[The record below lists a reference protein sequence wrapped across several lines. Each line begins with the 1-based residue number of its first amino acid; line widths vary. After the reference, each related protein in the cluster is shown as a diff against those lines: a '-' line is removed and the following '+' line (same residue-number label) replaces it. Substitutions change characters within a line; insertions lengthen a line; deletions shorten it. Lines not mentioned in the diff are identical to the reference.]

1 MSGNQNYINHVA
13 LVLDASSSMSHLSG
27 KVVEVADQQIAY
39 LARRSKE
46 LDQETRVTVYV
57 FADKVEC
64 VIYDKDVLRMP
75 SLKQL
80 YRVGGMT
87 ALLAA
92 TLKSQRELTQT
103 AQLYGDHSFLTFV
116 LTDGQENASHRCPDA
131 PTKNPRELVQ
141 AVAKLMQTQEDNWTL
156 AVLVPDQMGKR
167 EAMQCG
173 FPKDNIAIWDATST
187 QGLEE
192 AGQVIQ
198 QATEN
203 FMMGRA
209 QGIRGSRAVFSTGA
223 EAVNKDT
230 IKAAGL
236 TPVNPSEYQLIP
248 VAREAAIREWVRVQ
262 HRQDSDSG
270 DHVRRSVRS
279 GAARVSPSSAAT
291 GMDSQSFQPGDA
303 ITDPLGQQNVGGR
316 APRRR
321 ATRSPPPPGRRR
333 HARVGLAARRP
344 SPPRPPRGSVPSSGR
359 RGRR

>member
-13 LVLDASSSMSHLSG
+13 LVLDASSSMQHLSR

-39 LARRSKE
+39 LARRSRE

-92 TLKSQRELTQT
+92 ALKSQRELAQT

-131 PTKNPRELVQ
+131 PARDPRELVD
-141 AVAKLMQTQEDNWTL
+141 AVAGMIATQQDNWTL

-187 QGLEE
+187 QGLQE

-198 QATEN
+198 QATEK
-203 FMMGRA
+203 FMVGRT
-209 QGIRGSRAVFSTGA
+209 QGIRGSRAVFSMGA

-236 TPVNPSEYQLIP
+236 TPVDSSQYHLIP
-248 VAREAAIREWVRVQ
+248 VDREAAIRDWVIACGHTYRTGGAFYQLSKSEKIQARKQIAVLEKKTDRVYTGPEARALLGLPDVEVRV
-262 HRQDSDSG
+262 RP
-270 DHVRRSVRS
+270 DHNDGFTIFVQSTSVNRKL
-279 GAARVSPSSAAT
+279 VP
-291 GMDSQSFQPGDA
+291 
-303 ITDPLGQQNVGGR
+303 N
-316 APRRR
+316 
-321 ATRSPPPPGRRR
+321 TR
-333 HARVGLAARRP
+333 LLLML
-344 SPPRPPRGSVPSSGR
+344 
-359 RGRR
+359 

>member
-1 MSGNQNYINHVA
+1 MSGYQNYINHVA
-13 LVLDASSSMSHLSG
+13 LVLDASSSMSHLSR

-39 LARRSKE
+39 LARRSRE

-57 FADKVEC
+57 FADTVQC

-92 TLKSQRELTQT
+92 ALKSQRELAQT

-116 LTDGQENASHRCPDA
+116 LTDGQENASHRSPDA
-131 PTKNPRELVQ
+131 PTRDQRGLVK
-141 AVAKLMQTQEDNWTL
+141 AVAEMIETQQDNWTL

-173 FPKDNIAIWDATST
+173 FPRDNIAIWDATST

-192 AGQVIQ
+192 AGQVIR
-198 QATEN
+198 QATEK
-203 FMMGRA
+203 FMVGRT

-223 EAVNKDT
+223 DTVNKDT

-236 TPVNPSEYQLIP
+236 TPVNPSAYQLIP
-248 VAREAAIREWVRVQ
+248 VARDAAIRDWVIECGHTYRTGGAFYQLSKSEKIQARKQIAVLEKKSDRVYTGPEA
-262 HRQDSDSG
+262 RALLGLPDVEIRVKP
-270 DHVRRSVRS
+270 DHNDDFTIFVQSTSVNRKL
-279 GAARVSPSSAAT
+279 VP
-291 GMDSQSFQPGDA
+291 
-303 ITDPLGQQNVGGR
+303 N
-316 APRRR
+316 
-321 ATRSPPPPGRRR
+321 TR
-333 HARVGLAARRP
+333 LLLML
-344 SPPRPPRGSVPSSGR
+344 
-359 RGRR
+359 

>member
-1 MSGNQNYINHVA
+1 MAGSQNYINHVA
-13 LVLDASSSMSHLSG
+13 LVLDASSSMSHLSR

-39 LARRSKE
+39 LARRSRE

-92 TLKSQRELTQT
+92 ALKSQHELAQT

-116 LTDGQENASHRCPDA
+116 LTDGQENASHRSPDA
-131 PTKNPRELVQ
+131 PVRNPRELVA
-141 AVAKLMQTQEDNWTL
+141 AVAQMIATQEDNWTL

-173 FPKDNIAIWDATST
+173 FPRDNIAVWDATST

-192 AGQVIQ
+192 AGQVIRE
-198 QATEN
+198 ATEK
-203 FMMGRA
+203 FMMGRT
-209 QGIRGSRAVFSTGA
+209 QGIRGSRAVFSVGA

-236 TPVNPSEYQLIP
+236 AAVDPSGYRLIP
-248 VAREAAIREWVRVQ
+248 VTRDAAIRDWVVECGHTYRTGGAFYQLSKPEKIQARKQIAVLEKKTDRVYSGPEARALLGLPDVEVRVKP
-262 HRQDSDSG
+262 
-270 DHVRRSVRS
+270 DHNDDFTIFVQSTSVNRKL
-279 GAARVSPSSAAT
+279 VP
-291 GMDSQSFQPGDA
+291 
-303 ITDPLGQQNVGGR
+303 N
-316 APRRR
+316 
-321 ATRSPPPPGRRR
+321 TR
-333 HARVGLAARRP
+333 LLLML
-344 SPPRPPRGSVPSSGR
+344 
-359 RGRR
+359 

>member
-1 MSGNQNYINHVA
+1 MSGSQNYINHVA
-13 LVLDASSSMSHLSG
+13 LVLDASSSMTHLSR

-87 ALLAA
+87 SLLAA
-92 TLKSQRELTQT
+92 ALKSQRELAQT

-131 PTKNPRELVQ
+131 PVRDPRQLVE
-141 AVAKLMQTQEDNWTL
+141 AVAQMIQTQQDNWTL

-192 AGQVIQ
+192 AGQVIR
-198 QATEN
+198 QATEK
-203 FMMGRA
+203 FMVGRS
-209 QGIRGSRAVFSTGA
+209 QGIRGSRAVFSMGA
-223 EAVNKDT
+223 DAVNKDT

-236 TPVNPSEYQLIP
+236 TPVKPSQYALIP
-248 VAREAAIREWVRVQ
+248 VARDAAIRDWVIECGHTYRTGGAFYQLSKSEKIQARKQIAVLEKKTDRVYTGPEARALLGLPDVEVRVKP
-262 HRQDSDSG
+262 
-270 DHVRRSVRS
+270 DHNDDFTIFVQSTSVNRKL
-279 GAARVSPSSAAT
+279 VP
-291 GMDSQSFQPGDA
+291 
-303 ITDPLGQQNVGGR
+303 N
-316 APRRR
+316 
-321 ATRSPPPPGRRR
+321 TR
-333 HARVGLAARRP
+333 LLLML
-344 SPPRPPRGSVPSSGR
+344 
-359 RGRR
+359 

>member
-1 MSGNQNYINHVA
+1 MSGSQNYINHVA
-13 LVLDASSSMSHLSG
+13 LVLDASSSMSHLSR

-39 LARRSKE
+39 LARRSGE

-57 FADKVEC
+57 FSDKVEC

-80 YRVGGMT
+80 YRAGGMT

-92 TLKSQRELTQT
+92 ALKSQRELAQT

-131 PTKNPRELVQ
+131 PARNPRELVQ
-141 AVAKLMQTQEDNWTL
+141 AVAGMIATQDDNWTL

-192 AGQVIQ
+192 AGQVIR

-203 FMMGRA
+203 FMVGRT

-223 EAVNKDT
+223 EAVNKET
-230 IKAAGL
+230 IQAAGL
-236 TPVNPSEYQLIP
+236 TPVDASKYQLIP
-248 VAREAAIREWVRVQ
+248 VARDAAIRDWVVECGHTYRTGGAFYQLSKSEKVQARKQIAVLEKKTDRVYTGPEARALLGLPNTEVRVKP
-262 HRQDSDSG
+262 
-270 DHVRRSVRS
+270 DHNDDFTIFVQSTSVNRKLV
-279 GAARVSPSSAAT
+279 A
-291 GMDSQSFQPGDA
+291 
-303 ITDPLGQQNVGGR
+303 N
-316 APRRR
+316 
-321 ATRSPPPPGRRR
+321 TR
-333 HARVGLAARRP
+333 LLLML
-344 SPPRPPRGSVPSSGR
+344 
-359 RGRR
+359 

>member
-27 KVVEVADQQIAY
+27 KVIEVADQQISY
-39 LARRSKE
+39 LARRSQE

-57 FADKVEC
+57 FADKVQC

-75 SLKQL
+75 SLKQM

-92 TLKSQRELTQT
+92 TLKSQRELAQT

-131 PTKNPRELVQ
+131 PTRDPRELVR
-141 AVAKLMQTQEDNWTL
+141 AVAEMVETQDDNWTL

-173 FPKDNIAIWDATST
+173 FPKNNIAIWDATST

-198 QATEN
+198 QATEK
-203 FMMGRA
+203 FMVGRTK
-209 QGIRGSRAVFSTGA
+209 GIRGSRAVFSTGA
-223 EAVNKDT
+223 DTVNKDT

-248 VAREAAIREWVRVQ
+248 VAREAAIRDWVIESGHNYRTGCAFYQLSKSEKIQAKKKIAVLEKKTDRVYTGPEARAVLGLPDTEVRVKP
-262 HRQDSDSG
+262 
-270 DHVRRSVRS
+270 DHNDEFTIFVQSTSVNRKL
-279 GAARVSPSSAAT
+279 VPH
-291 GMDSQSFQPGDA
+291 
-303 ITDPLGQQNVGGR
+303 
-316 APRRR
+316 
-321 ATRSPPPPGRRR
+321 TR
-333 HARVGLAARRP
+333 LLFMI
-344 SPPRPPRGSVPSSGR
+344 
-359 RGRR
+359 

>member
-1 MSGNQNYINHVA
+1 MSGKQNYINHVA

-39 LARRSKE
+39 LARRSQE

-80 YRVGGMT
+80 YRAGGMT

-92 TLKSQRELTQT
+92 TLKSQRELAQT

-131 PTKNPRELVQ
+131 PSRSARDLVQ
-141 AVAKLMQTQEDNWTL
+141 AVATMIETQQDNWTL

-192 AGQVIQ
+192 AGQVILK
-198 QATEN
+198 ATEN
-203 FMMGRA
+203 FMVGRTK
-209 QGIRGSRAVFSTGA
+209 GIRGTKAVFSTGA
-223 EAVNKDT
+223 EVVNKET
-230 IKAAGL
+230 IAAAGL
-236 TPVNPSEYQLIP
+236 APVDPSQYQLVS
-248 VAREAAIREWVRVQ
+248 VARNAAIREWVIECGQNYRTGCAFYQLSKSERIQARKQIAVLEKKTDQVYTGPEARALLGLPDSEVRVKP
-262 HRQDSDSG
+262 
-270 DHVRRSVRS
+270 DHNDDFTIFVQSTSVNRKL
-279 GAARVSPSSAAT
+279 VP
-291 GMDSQSFQPGDA
+291 
-303 ITDPLGQQNVGGR
+303 N
-316 APRRR
+316 
-321 ATRSPPPPGRRR
+321 TRLL
-333 HARVGLAARRP
+333 VM
-344 SPPRPPRGSVPSSGR
+344 V
-359 RGRR
+359 

>member
-1 MSGNQNYINHVA
+1 MSGKQNYINHVA

-39 LARRSKE
+39 LARRSQE

-92 TLKSQRELTQT
+92 TLKSQRELAQT

-131 PTKNPRELVQ
+131 PSRSARDLVQ
-141 AVAKLMQTQEDNWTL
+141 DVATMIETQQDNWTL

-173 FPKDNIAIWDATST
+173 FPKDNIAVWDATST
-187 QGLEE
+187 KGLEE
-192 AGQVIQ
+192 AGQVILK
-198 QATEN
+198 ATET
-203 FMMGRA
+203 FMVGRTK
-209 QGIRGSRAVFSTGA
+209 GIRGSKAVFSTGA
-223 EAVNKDT
+223 EVVNKET
-230 IKAAGL
+230 IAAAGL
-236 TPVNPSEYQLIP
+236 TPVDPSQYELVP
-248 VAREAAIREWVRVQ
+248 VARDTAIREWVVESGQHYRTGCAFYELSKSEKIQARKQIAVLEKSTDQVYTGPQARALLGLPQTEVRVKP
-262 HRQDSDSG
+262 
-270 DHVRRSVRS
+270 DHNDDFTIFVQSTSVNRKL
-279 GAARVSPSSAAT
+279 VP
-291 GMDSQSFQPGDA
+291 
-303 ITDPLGQQNVGGR
+303 N
-316 APRRR
+316 
-321 ATRSPPPPGRRR
+321 TRLLIM
-333 HARVGLAARRP
+333 V
-344 SPPRPPRGSVPSSGR
+344 
-359 RGRR
+359 

>member
-13 LVLDASSSMSHLSG
+13 LVLDASSSMSQLSR

-39 LARRSKE
+39 LARRSQE

-57 FADKVEC
+57 FSDRVEC

-92 TLKSQRELTQT
+92 TLKSQRELAQT

-131 PTKNPRELVQ
+131 PARDPRALVQ
-141 AVAKLMQTQEDNWTL
+141 AVATMIETQEDNWTL

-192 AGQVIQ
+192 AGQVIRE
-198 QATEN
+198 ATEK
-203 FMMGRA
+203 FMVGRA
-209 QGIRGSRAVFSTGA
+209 KGIRGSRAVFSTGA
-223 EAVNKDT
+223 GAVNKDS
-230 IKAAGL
+230 IKDAGL
-236 TPVNPSEYQLIP
+236 SPVDLSQYQLIP
-248 VAREAAIREWVRVQ
+248 VAREAAIRDWVIECGHTYRTGCAFYQLSKSEKIQGQKQIAVLEKKTDRVYTGPEARALLGLPDTEVRVKP
-262 HRQDSDSG
+262 
-270 DHVRRSVRS
+270 DHNDDFTIFVQSTSVNRKL
-279 GAARVSPSSAAT
+279 VS
-291 GMDSQSFQPGDA
+291 
-303 ITDPLGQQNVGGR
+303 N
-316 APRRR
+316 
-321 ATRSPPPPGRRR
+321 TR
-333 HARVGLAARRP
+333 LLLMT
-344 SPPRPPRGSVPSSGR
+344 
-359 RGRR
+359 

>member
-1 MSGNQNYINHVA
+1 MSGAQNYINHVA

-80 YRVGGMT
+80 YQVGGMT

-92 TLKSQRELTQT
+92 TLKSQRELAQT

-141 AVAKLMQTQEDNWTL
+141 AVAKMMQTQEDNWTL

-248 VAREAAIREWVRVQ
+248 VAREAAIREWVIECGHIYRTGGAFYQLSKSEKIQARKQIAVLEKKTDRVYTGPEA
-262 HRQDSDSG
+262 RSLLGLPDTEVRVKP
-270 DHVRRSVRS
+270 DHNDDFTIFVQSTSVNRKLI
-279 GAARVSPSSAAT
+279 PH
-291 GMDSQSFQPGDA
+291 
-303 ITDPLGQQNVGGR
+303 
-316 APRRR
+316 
-321 ATRSPPPPGRRR
+321 TR
-333 HARVGLAARRP
+333 LLLMI
-344 SPPRPPRGSVPSSGR
+344 
-359 RGRR
+359 

>member
-13 LVLDASSSMSHLSG
+13 LVLDASSSMSHLSR
-27 KVVEVADQQIAY
+27 KVVEVADQQISY
-39 LARRSKE
+39 LARRSQE

-80 YRVGGMT
+80 YRAGGMT

-92 TLKSQRELTQT
+92 TLKSQRELAQT

-131 PTKNPRELVQ
+131 PARDQRELVQ
-141 AVAKLMQTQEDNWTL
+141 AVATMIETQEDNWTL

-192 AGQVIQ
+192 AGQVILK
-198 QATEN
+198 ATES
-203 FMMGRA
+203 FMVGRTK
-209 QGIRGSRAVFSTGA
+209 GIRGSRAVFSTGA
-223 EAVNKDT
+223 ETVNKDT
-230 IKAAGL
+230 IEAAGL
-236 TPVNPSEYQLIP
+236 IPVNPSQYQLIP
-248 VAREAAIREWVRVQ
+248 VARETAIRDWVIECGHSYRTGCGFYQLTKPEKIQAQKQIAVLEKKTDQVYTGPQARALLGLPNTEVRVKP
-262 HRQDSDSG
+262 
-270 DHVRRSVRS
+270 DHNDDFTIFVQSTSVNRKL
-279 GAARVSPSSAAT
+279 VPH
-291 GMDSQSFQPGDA
+291 
-303 ITDPLGQQNVGGR
+303 
-316 APRRR
+316 
-321 ATRSPPPPGRRR
+321 TR
-333 HARVGLAARRP
+333 LLLMI
-344 SPPRPPRGSVPSSGR
+344 
-359 RGRR
+359 

>member
-1 MSGNQNYINHVA
+1 MPGVQNYINHVA
-13 LVLDASSSMSHLSG
+13 LVLDASSSMSHLSR
-27 KVVEVADQQIAY
+27 KVVEVADQQITY
-39 LARRSKE
+39 LARRSQE

-75 SLKQL
+75 SLKEM
-80 YRVGGMT
+80 YRAGGMT

-92 TLKSQRELTQT
+92 TLKSQGELGQT

-131 PTKNPRELVQ
+131 PSTNPRELVQ
-141 AVAKLMQTQEDNWTL
+141 AVAQLVATQQDNWTL

-198 QATEN
+198 QATEK
-203 FMMGRA
+203 FMVGRA

-223 EAVNKDT
+223 DAVNKDT
-230 IKAAGL
+230 IEAAGL
-236 TPVNPSEYQLIP
+236 TPVDPSKYQLIP
-248 VAREAAIREWVRVQ
+248 VARDAGIREWVVECGHTYRTGCAYYQLSKAEKIQAGKQIAVLEKKTDRVFTGPQ
-262 HRQDSDSG
+262 ARALLGLPDTEVRVKA
-270 DHVRRSVRS
+270 DHNDDFTIFVQSTSVNRKLV
-279 GAARVSPSSAAT
+279 AH
-291 GMDSQSFQPGDA
+291 
-303 ITDPLGQQNVGGR
+303 
-316 APRRR
+316 
-321 ATRSPPPPGRRR
+321 TR
-333 HARVGLAARRP
+333 LLLMI
-344 SPPRPPRGSVPSSGR
+344 
-359 RGRR
+359 

>member
-1 MSGNQNYINHVA
+1 MSGDQNYINHVA
-13 LVLDASSSMSHLSG
+13 LVLDASSSMSHLRG
-27 KVVEVADQQIAY
+27 KVIDVADQQIAY

-92 TLKSQRELTQT
+92 TLKSQRELAQT

-131 PTKNPRELVQ
+131 PTRNPRELIR
-141 AVAKLMQTQEDNWTL
+141 AVAKMMETQEDNWTL

-203 FMMGRA
+203 FMVGRA

-230 IKAAGL
+230 IEAAGL
-236 TPVNPSEYQLIP
+236 APVDPSKYQLIP
-248 VAREAAIREWVRVQ
+248 VAREAGIRDWVIECGHTFRTGCAFYQLSKSEKIQARKQIAVLEKKTDRVYT
-262 HRQDSDSG
+262 G
-270 DHVRRSVRS
+270 PEARSLLGLPDTEV
-279 GAARVSPSSAAT
+279 RVSPDRNDDFT
-291 GMDSQSFQPGDA
+291 IFVQSTSVNRKLVPH
-303 ITDPLGQQNVGGR
+303 
-316 APRRR
+316 
-321 ATRSPPPPGRRR
+321 TR
-333 HARVGLAARRP
+333 LLLMI
-344 SPPRPPRGSVPSSGR
+344 
-359 RGRR
+359 

>member
-1 MSGNQNYINHVA
+1 MSGSQNYINHVA
-13 LVLDASSSMSHLSG
+13 LVLDASSSMSHLSR
-27 KVVEVADQQIAY
+27 KVVDVADQQIAY

-92 TLKSQRELTQT
+92 TLKSQQELAQT

-131 PTKNPRELVQ
+131 PAGNPRELVQ
-141 AVAKLMQTQEDNWTL
+141 AVSTLMATQEDNWTL

-203 FMMGRA
+203 FMVGRA
-209 QGIRGSRAVFSTGA
+209 NGIRGSRAVFSTGA

-230 IKAAGL
+230 IKKAGL

-248 VAREAAIREWVRVQ
+248 VARTAAIREWVVECGHTYRTGCAFYQLSKSEKIQARKQIAVLEKKTDRVYTGPQ
-262 HRQDSDSG
+262 ARSLLGLPDAEVRITP
-270 DHVRRSVRS
+270 DHNDDFTIFVQSTSVNRKL
-279 GAARVSPSSAAT
+279 VPH
-291 GMDSQSFQPGDA
+291 
-303 ITDPLGQQNVGGR
+303 
-316 APRRR
+316 
-321 ATRSPPPPGRRR
+321 TR
-333 HARVGLAARRP
+333 LLLMI
-344 SPPRPPRGSVPSSGR
+344 
-359 RGRR
+359 

>member
-1 MSGNQNYINHVA
+1 MSGSQNYINHVA
-13 LVLDASSSMSHLSG
+13 LVLDASSSMSHLRN

-39 LARRSKE
+39 LARRSRE

-92 TLKSQRELTQT
+92 ALKSQRELAQT

-131 PTKNPRELVQ
+131 PAREPRKLIE
-141 AVAKLMQTQEDNWTL
+141 AVAGMIERQEDNWTL

-198 QATEN
+198 QATER
-203 FMMGRA
+203 FMVGRA

-223 EAVNKDT
+223 DAVNKDT

-236 TPVNPSEYQLIP
+236 TPVDPSAYRLIP
-248 VAREAAIREWVRVQ
+248 VARDAAIRDWVVECGHTYRTGCAFYQLSKSEKIQAKKRIAVLEKSTDRVYTGPEARALLGLPDVEVRVKP
-262 HRQDSDSG
+262 
-270 DHVRRSVRS
+270 DHNDDFTIFVQSTSVNRKL
-279 GAARVSPSSAAT
+279 VP
-291 GMDSQSFQPGDA
+291 
-303 ITDPLGQQNVGGR
+303 N
-316 APRRR
+316 
-321 ATRSPPPPGRRR
+321 TR
-333 HARVGLAARRP
+333 LLLMN
-344 SPPRPPRGSVPSSGR
+344 
-359 RGRR
+359 

>member
-13 LVLDASSSMSHLSG
+13 LVLDASSSMSHLSR

-39 LARRSKE
+39 LARRSQE

-57 FADKVEC
+57 FADRVEC
-64 VIYDKDVLRMP
+64 IIYDKDVLRMP

-92 TLKSQRELTQT
+92 TLKSQRELAQT

-131 PTKNPRELVQ
+131 PARNPRELVE
-141 AVAKLMQTQEDNWTL
+141 AVAKMIETQEDNWTL

-167 EAMQCG
+167 EAMQGG

-198 QATEN
+198 QATEK
-203 FMMGRA
+203 FMVGRA

-223 EAVNKDT
+223 QAVNKKT

-248 VAREAAIREWVRVQ
+248 VARDAAIRDWIIECGHTYRTGGAFYQLSKSEKIQAQKQIAVLEKKTDRVYTGPEA
-262 HRQDSDSG
+262 RALLGLPDVEIRVKP
-270 DHVRRSVRS
+270 DHNNDFTIFVQSTSVNRKL
-279 GAARVSPSSAAT
+279 VP
-291 GMDSQSFQPGDA
+291 
-303 ITDPLGQQNVGGR
+303 N
-316 APRRR
+316 
-321 ATRSPPPPGRRR
+321 TR
-333 HARVGLAARRP
+333 LLLML
-344 SPPRPPRGSVPSSGR
+344 
-359 RGRR
+359 

>member
-1 MSGNQNYINHVA
+1 MSGSQNYINHVA
-13 LVLDASSSMSHLSG
+13 LVLDASSSMSHLSR

-39 LARRSKE
+39 LARRSQE

-57 FADKVEC
+57 FADRVEC

-80 YRVGGMT
+80 YRAGGMT

-92 TLKSQRELTQT
+92 TLKSQRELAQT

-131 PTKNPRELVQ
+131 HGRDPRALVG
-141 AVAKLMQTQEDNWTL
+141 AVAEMIDRQEDNWTL

-173 FPKDNIAIWDATST
+173 FPKDNIAVWDATST

-198 QATEN
+198 QATEQ
-203 FMMGRA
+203 FMVGRSR
-209 QGIRGSRAVFSTGA
+209 GIRGSRAVFSTGGQ
-223 EAVNKDT
+223 AVNKDT

-236 TPVNPSEYQLIP
+236 TPVDPSAYQLIP
-248 VAREAAIREWVRVQ
+248 VARDAAIRDWVTECGHTYRTGGAFYQLSKSEKIQAQKQIAVLEKKTDRVYTGPQ
-262 HRQDSDSG
+262 ARALLGLPDTEIRVKP
-270 DHVRRSVRS
+270 DHNDEFTIFVQSTSVNRKL
-279 GAARVSPSSAAT
+279 VK
-291 GMDSQSFQPGDA
+291 
-303 ITDPLGQQNVGGR
+303 N
-316 APRRR
+316 
-321 ATRSPPPPGRRR
+321 TR
-333 HARVGLAARRP
+333 LLLML
-344 SPPRPPRGSVPSSGR
+344 
-359 RGRR
+359 

>member
-1 MSGNQNYINHVA
+1 MSGSQNYINHVA

-39 LARRSKE
+39 LARRSQE

-57 FADKVEC
+57 FADQVEC

-75 SLKQL
+75 SLQQL

-92 TLKSQRELTQT
+92 ALKSQRELAQT

-131 PTKNPRELVQ
+131 PARDQRQLVQ
-141 AVAKLMQTQEDNWTL
+141 AVSRMIETQDANWTL

-198 QATEN
+198 QATEK
-203 FMMGRA
+203 FMVGRTK
-209 QGIRGSRAVFSTGA
+209 GIRGSRAVFSTGA

-230 IKAAGL
+230 IEAAGL
-236 TPVNPSEYQLIP
+236 TPADPSQYQLIA
-248 VAREAAIREWVRVQ
+248 VARDAAIRDWVVECGHTYRTGGAFYQLSKSEKIQARKQIAVLEKKTDRVYTGPEARVLLGLPDAEVRVKP
-262 HRQDSDSG
+262 
-270 DHVRRSVRS
+270 DHNDDFTIFVQSTSVNRKLV
-279 GAARVSPSSAAT
+279 A
-291 GMDSQSFQPGDA
+291 
-303 ITDPLGQQNVGGR
+303 N
-316 APRRR
+316 
-321 ATRSPPPPGRRR
+321 TR
-333 HARVGLAARRP
+333 LLLMI
-344 SPPRPPRGSVPSSGR
+344 
-359 RGRR
+359 

>member
-1 MSGNQNYINHVA
+1 MSGSQNYINHVA
-13 LVLDASSSMSHLSG
+13 LVLDASSSMSHLSR

-92 TLKSQRELTQT
+92 TLKSQRELAQT

-116 LTDGQENASHRCPDA
+116 LTDGQENASHRCVDA
-131 PTKNPRELVQ
+131 PTRDPRELVQ
-141 AVAKLMQTQEDNWTL
+141 GVVKMVETQEDNWTL

-198 QATEN
+198 QATEK
-203 FMMGRA
+203 FMVGRS
-209 QGIRGSRAVFSTGA
+209 QGIRGSRAVFSMGA
-223 EAVNKDT
+223 ESVNEET

-236 TPVNPSEYQLIP
+236 TPVNPSEYHLIP
-248 VAREAAIREWVRVQ
+248 VSREAGIRDWVIECGHSFRTGCAFYQLSKSEKIQAQKRIAVLEKKTDRVYTGPEARALLGLPDTEVRVKP
-262 HRQDSDSG
+262 
-270 DHVRRSVRS
+270 DHNDDFTIFVQSTSVNRKL
-279 GAARVSPSSAAT
+279 VP
-291 GMDSQSFQPGDA
+291 
-303 ITDPLGQQNVGGR
+303 N
-316 APRRR
+316 
-321 ATRSPPPPGRRR
+321 TR
-333 HARVGLAARRP
+333 LLLMN
-344 SPPRPPRGSVPSSGR
+344 
-359 RGRR
+359 

>member
-1 MSGNQNYINHVA
+1 MAGSQNYINHVA
-13 LVLDASSSMSHLSG
+13 LVLDASSSMSHLSS

-39 LARRSKE
+39 LARRSRE

-92 TLKSQRELTQT
+92 ALKSQHELAQT

-131 PTKNPRELVQ
+131 PARNPRELVK
-141 AVAKLMQTQEDNWTL
+141 AVAEMIATQEDNWTL

-173 FPKDNIAIWDATST
+173 FPRDNIAVWDATST

-192 AGQVIQ
+192 AGQVIRE
-198 QATEN
+198 ATEK
-203 FMMGRA
+203 FMVGRT
-209 QGIRGSRAVFSTGA
+209 QGIRGSRTVFSMGA

-230 IKAAGL
+230 IKAVGL
-236 TPVNPSEYQLIP
+236 AAMDPSRYQLIP
-248 VAREAAIREWVRVQ
+248 VARDAAIRDWVVECGHTYRTGGAFYQLSKSEKIQARKQIAVLEKKTDRVYSGPEARALLGLPNEEVRVKP
-262 HRQDSDSG
+262 
-270 DHVRRSVRS
+270 DHNDDFTIFVQSTSVNRKL
-279 GAARVSPSSAAT
+279 VP
-291 GMDSQSFQPGDA
+291 
-303 ITDPLGQQNVGGR
+303 N
-316 APRRR
+316 
-321 ATRSPPPPGRRR
+321 TR
-333 HARVGLAARRP
+333 LLLML
-344 SPPRPPRGSVPSSGR
+344 
-359 RGRR
+359 

>member
-1 MSGNQNYINHVA
+1 MSKSQNYINHVA
-13 LVLDASSSMSHLSG
+13 LVLDASSSMRRLSH

-39 LARRSKE
+39 LARRSQE

-57 FADKVEC
+57 FADQVEC

-75 SLKQL
+75 SLQQM

-92 TLKSQRELTQT
+92 TLKSQRELAQT

-131 PTKNPRELVQ
+131 PARDPRALVEAVSTMIETQ
-141 AVAKLMQTQEDNWTL
+141 ADNWTL

-167 EAMQCG
+167 EAMQYG

-198 QATEN
+198 EATEK
-203 FMMGRA
+203 FMVGRTK
-209 QGIRGSRAVFSTGA
+209 GIRGSRAVFSTGA
-223 EAVNKDT
+223 DTVNKET

-236 TPVNPSEYQLIP
+236 TPVEASKYALIDVTRDVAIRDWVVERGHTYRTGGAFYQLSKSEKVQPKKQISVLEKKTDRVYTGP
-248 VAREAAIREWVRVQ
+248 EARALLGLPDVEVRIKPDHNDDFTIFVQSTSVNRKLVA
-262 HRQDSDSG
+262 
-270 DHVRRSVRS
+270 
-279 GAARVSPSSAAT
+279 
-291 GMDSQSFQPGDA
+291 
-303 ITDPLGQQNVGGR
+303 N
-316 APRRR
+316 
-321 ATRSPPPPGRRR
+321 TR
-333 HARVGLAARRP
+333 LLLML
-344 SPPRPPRGSVPSSGR
+344 
-359 RGRR
+359 

>member
-1 MSGNQNYINHVA
+1 LSGSQNYINHVA
-13 LVLDASSSMSHLSG
+13 LVLDASSSMSGLSG

-39 LARRSKE
+39 LARRSRE

-57 FADKVEC
+57 FANQVEC

-92 TLKSQRELTQT
+92 ALKSQRELAQT
-103 AQLYGDHSFLTFV
+103 AQLYGDHSFLTFI

-131 PTKNPRELVQ
+131 PSTDPRDLVQ
-141 AVAKLMQTQEDNWTL
+141 AVAEMIETQEVNWTL

-198 QATEN
+198 QATEK
-203 FMMGRA
+203 FMVGRT

-223 EAVNKDT
+223 DAVNKDT

-236 TPVNPSEYQLIP
+236 APVDPSQYQLLP
-248 VAREAAIREWVRVQ
+248 VTREAVIRDWVNESGHTYRTGGAFYQLSKSEKIQARKQIAVLEKKTDRVY
-262 HRQDSDSG
+262 SG
-270 DHVRRSVRS
+270 PEARALLGLPDVEIRIKPDHNDNFTIFVQSTSVNRKL
-279 GAARVSPSSAAT
+279 VP
-291 GMDSQSFQPGDA
+291 
-303 ITDPLGQQNVGGR
+303 N
-316 APRRR
+316 
-321 ATRSPPPPGRRR
+321 TRLLLM
-333 HARVGLAARRP
+333 H
-344 SPPRPPRGSVPSSGR
+344 
-359 RGRR
+359 

>member
-1 MSGNQNYINHVA
+1 MAGSQNYINHVA

-39 LARRSKE
+39 LARRSRE

-92 TLKSQRELTQT
+92 ALKSQHELAQT

-131 PTKNPRELVQ
+131 PVRNARELVKSVSEMI
-141 AVAKLMQTQEDNWTL
+141 ATQGDNWTL

-173 FPKDNIAIWDATST
+173 FPKDNIAVWDATST

-192 AGQVIQ
+192 AGQVIRE
-198 QATEN
+198 ATEK
-203 FMMGRA
+203 FMVGRA
-209 QGIRGSRAVFSTGA
+209 QGIRGSRAVFSVGA

-230 IKAAGL
+230 IEAAGL
-236 TPVNPSEYQLIP
+236 AAVDPSGYHLIP
-248 VAREAAIREWVRVQ
+248 VTRDVAIRDWVVECGHAYRTGGAFYQLSKSEKIQARKQIAVLEKKTDRVYSGPQARALLGLPGTEVRVKA
-262 HRQDSDSG
+262 
-270 DHVRRSVRS
+270 DHNDDFTIFVQSTSVNRKL
-279 GAARVSPSSAAT
+279 VP
-291 GMDSQSFQPGDA
+291 
-303 ITDPLGQQNVGGR
+303 N
-316 APRRR
+316 
-321 ATRSPPPPGRRR
+321 TR
-333 HARVGLAARRP
+333 LLLML
-344 SPPRPPRGSVPSSGR
+344 
-359 RGRR
+359 

>member
-1 MSGNQNYINHVA
+1 MSGKQNYINHVA

-39 LARRSKE
+39 LARRSQE
-46 LDQETRVTVYV
+46 LDQETRVTVYA

-80 YRVGGMT
+80 YRAGGMT

-92 TLKSQRELTQT
+92 TLKSQRELAQT

-131 PTKNPRELVQ
+131 PSRSARDLVQ
-141 AVAKLMQTQEDNWTL
+141 AVATMIETQQDNWTL

-192 AGQVIQ
+192 AGQVILK
-198 QATEN
+198 ATEN
-203 FMMGRA
+203 FMVGRTK
-209 QGIRGSRAVFSTGA
+209 GIRGTKAVFSTGA
-223 EAVNKDT
+223 EVVNKET
-230 IKAAGL
+230 IAAAGL
-236 TPVNPSEYQLIP
+236 APVDPSQYQLVS
-248 VAREAAIREWVRVQ
+248 VARNAAIREWVIECGQNYRTGCAFYQLSKSERIQARKQIAVLEKKTDQVYTGPEARALLGLPDSEVRVKP
-262 HRQDSDSG
+262 
-270 DHVRRSVRS
+270 DHNDDFTIFVQSTSVNRKL
-279 GAARVSPSSAAT
+279 VP
-291 GMDSQSFQPGDA
+291 
-303 ITDPLGQQNVGGR
+303 N
-316 APRRR
+316 
-321 ATRSPPPPGRRR
+321 TRLL
-333 HARVGLAARRP
+333 VM
-344 SPPRPPRGSVPSSGR
+344 V
-359 RGRR
+359 

>member
-1 MSGNQNYINHVA
+1 MSGTQNYINHVA
-13 LVLDASSSMSHLSG
+13 LVLDASSSMSHLSH

-39 LARRSKE
+39 LARRSRE

-80 YRVGGMT
+80 YRTGGMT

-92 TLKSQRELTQT
+92 ALKSQRELART

-131 PTKNPRELVQ
+131 PSGNARDLVR
-141 AVAKLMQTQEDNWTL
+141 AVAEMIETQQDNWTL

-173 FPKDNIAIWDATST
+173 FPRDNIAIWDATST

-192 AGQVIQ
+192 AGQVIR

-203 FMMGRA
+203 FMVGRTR
-209 QGIRGSRAVFSTGA
+209 GIRGSRAVFSTGA
-223 EAVNKDT
+223 DAVNENT

-236 TPVNPSEYQLIP
+236 TPVDASKYQLIP
-248 VAREAAIREWVRVQ
+248 VARDAAIRDWVIECGHAYRTGCAFYQLSKSEKIQAQKEIAVLEKKTDRVYTGPEARALLGLPDSEVRVKP
-262 HRQDSDSG
+262 
-270 DHVRRSVRS
+270 DHNDHFTIFVQSTSVNRKL
-279 GAARVSPSSAAT
+279 VP
-291 GMDSQSFQPGDA
+291 
-303 ITDPLGQQNVGGR
+303 N
-316 APRRR
+316 
-321 ATRSPPPPGRRR
+321 TR
-333 HARVGLAARRP
+333 LLLML
-344 SPPRPPRGSVPSSGR
+344 
-359 RGRR
+359 

>member
-1 MSGNQNYINHVA
+1 MSGSQNYINHVA
-13 LVLDASSSMSHLSG
+13 LVLDASSSMSHLSS

-39 LARRSKE
+39 LARRSRE

-57 FADKVEC
+57 FADRVEC

-92 TLKSQRELTQT
+92 ALKSQRELAQT

-131 PTKNPRELVQ
+131 PARNPRELVR
-141 AVAKLMQTQEDNWTL
+141 AVAEMIRTQEDNWTL
-156 AVLVPDQMGKR
+156 AVLVPDQMGRR

-192 AGQVIQ
+192 AGQVIR
-198 QATEN
+198 QATEK
-203 FMMGRA
+203 FMVGRT
-209 QGIRGSRAVFSTGA
+209 QGIRGSRTVFSTGA
-223 EAVNKDT
+223 DAVNKDT

-236 TPVNPSEYQLIP
+236 IPVDPSKYQLIP
-248 VAREAAIREWVRVQ
+248 VARDAAIRDWVVECGHTYRTGGAFYQLSKSEKIQAQKQIAVLEKKTDRVYTGPEARALLGLPGVEVRVKP
-262 HRQDSDSG
+262 
-270 DHVRRSVRS
+270 DHNEDFTIFVQSTSVNRKL
-279 GAARVSPSSAAT
+279 VP
-291 GMDSQSFQPGDA
+291 
-303 ITDPLGQQNVGGR
+303 N
-316 APRRR
+316 
-321 ATRSPPPPGRRR
+321 TR
-333 HARVGLAARRP
+333 LLLML
-344 SPPRPPRGSVPSSGR
+344 
-359 RGRR
+359 

>member
-1 MSGNQNYINHVA
+1 MAGSQNYINHVA
-13 LVLDASSSMSHLSG
+13 LVLDASSSMSHLSR

-39 LARRSKE
+39 LARRSRE

-92 TLKSQRELTQT
+92 SLKSQRELAQT

-116 LTDGQENASHRCPDA
+116 LTDGQENASHRCADA
-131 PTKNPRELVQ
+131 PSRDPRELVE
-141 AVAKLMQTQEDNWTL
+141 AVAEMIRTQQDNWTL

-187 QGLEE
+187 HGLEE

-198 QATEN
+198 EATEK
-203 FMMGRA
+203 FMVGRTK
-209 QGIRGSRAVFSTGA
+209 GIRGSRSVFSTGA
-223 EAVNKDT
+223 KAVNKDT
-230 IKAAGL
+230 IEAAGL
-236 TPVNPSEYQLIP
+236 APVDPSKYQLIP
-248 VAREAAIREWVRVQ
+248 VARDAAIREWVVESGHTYRTGGAFYELSKSEKIQARKQIAVLEKKTDRVYTGPEA
-262 HRQDSDSG
+262 RALLGLPDVDVRVKP
-270 DHVRRSVRS
+270 DHNDDFTIFVQSTSVNRKL
-279 GAARVSPSSAAT
+279 VS
-291 GMDSQSFQPGDA
+291 
-303 ITDPLGQQNVGGR
+303 N
-316 APRRR
+316 
-321 ATRSPPPPGRRR
+321 TRLLLM
-333 HARVGLAARRP
+333 H
-344 SPPRPPRGSVPSSGR
+344 
-359 RGRR
+359 

>member
-1 MSGNQNYINHVA
+1 MSGMQNYINHVA
-13 LVLDASSSMSHLSG
+13 LVLDASSSMSHLSR

-39 LARRSKE
+39 LARRSQE

-80 YRVGGMT
+80 YRAGGMT

-92 TLKSQRELTQT
+92 TLKSQRELAQT

-131 PTKNPRELVQ
+131 PSRAPRDLVQ
-141 AVAKLMQTQEDNWTL
+141 AVATMIETQHDNWTL

-192 AGQVIQ
+192 AGQVILK
-198 QATEN
+198 ATEN
-203 FMMGRA
+203 FMMGRTK
-209 QGIRGSRAVFSTGA
+209 GIRGSKAVFSTGA
-223 EAVNKDT
+223 EVVNKET
-230 IKAAGL
+230 IAAAGL
-236 TPVNPSEYQLIP
+236 TPVDPSQYQLVP
-248 VAREAAIREWVRVQ
+248 VARDAAIREWVIASGQSYRTGCAFYQLSKSEKIQARKQIAVLEKKTDQVYTGPEARALLGLPDTEVRVKP
-262 HRQDSDSG
+262 
-270 DHVRRSVRS
+270 DHNDDFTIFVQSTSVNRKL
-279 GAARVSPSSAAT
+279 VP
-291 GMDSQSFQPGDA
+291 
-303 ITDPLGQQNVGGR
+303 N
-316 APRRR
+316 
-321 ATRSPPPPGRRR
+321 TRLL
-333 HARVGLAARRP
+333 VM
-344 SPPRPPRGSVPSSGR
+344 V
-359 RGRR
+359 

>member
-1 MSGNQNYINHVA
+1 MSATQNYINHVA
-13 LVLDASSSMSHLSG
+13 LVLDASSSMSHLSR

-39 LARRSKE
+39 LARRSRE

-80 YRVGGMT
+80 YRTGGMT

-92 TLKSQRELTQT
+92 ALKSQTELAQT

-116 LTDGQENASHRCPDA
+116 LTDGQENASHRCPGTPATD
-131 PTKNPRELVQ
+131 PRQLVQ
-141 AVAKLMQTQEDNWTL
+141 AVAEMIRTQQDNWTL

-192 AGQVIQ
+192 AGQVIR

-203 FMMGRA
+203 FMMGRT

-223 EAVNKDT
+223 EAVNEDT

-236 TPVNPSEYQLIP
+236 TPADPSKYQLIP
-248 VAREAAIREWVRVQ
+248 VARDAAIREWVIECGHTYQ
-262 HRQDSDSG
+262 T
-270 DHVRRSVRS
+270 
-279 GAARVSPSSAAT
+279 GAAYYQLSKSEKIQAQKQIAVLEKKTDRVYT
-291 GMDSQSFQPGDA
+291 GPQARALLGLPNTEVRVKPDHNEHFTIFVQSTSVNRKLVP
-303 ITDPLGQQNVGGR
+303 N
-316 APRRR
+316 
-321 ATRSPPPPGRRR
+321 TR
-333 HARVGLAARRP
+333 LLLML
-344 SPPRPPRGSVPSSGR
+344 
-359 RGRR
+359 